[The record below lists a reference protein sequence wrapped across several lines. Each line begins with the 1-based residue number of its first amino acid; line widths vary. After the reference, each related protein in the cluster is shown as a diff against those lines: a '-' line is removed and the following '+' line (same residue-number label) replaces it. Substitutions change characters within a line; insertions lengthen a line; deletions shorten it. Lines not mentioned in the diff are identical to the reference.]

1 MDTSESSDGCAST
14 TVTSSSSTSGC
25 HKVGY
30 NKSWEKEY
38 PWLVP
43 IAGGSGMLCSLCKK
57 HGTFNKRNRSTT
69 WSKNPCITLRKD
81 AVKRYCQSA
90 MHKDAVIAEETSL
103 AS

>member
-14 TVTSSSSTSGC
+14 TVTSSSSTSGH

-43 IAGGSGMLCSLCKK
+43 IAGGSGMVCSLCKSMVLLINVIEVPL
-57 HGTFNKRNRSTT
+57 G
-69 WSKNPCITLRKD
+69 
-81 AVKRYCQSA
+81 VKIHAQLFVR
-90 MHKDAVIAEETSL
+90 ML
-103 AS
+103 